1 MRYLA
6 LLLMGLIS
14 IPASA
19 LTKVNLYQTEVVLDS
34 QQQNSDEDARLR
46 GMEQVIVRATGNTAS
61 LDNDVIQKA
70 LHHNSQYLTQISS
83 GQNNG
88 QPTVKLGFSAPHIRS
103 LLTQAQLPFWPEYR
117 ANLLVW
123 LVEDNNYD
131 RSVMWEHSDSPLL
144 QSLQTEAQL
153 RGLPITVPV
162 GDFDDITGIQTSDLW
177 GGFTGPIAQASMRYP
192 TDGVLVIRAQGDDLR
207 WTLYDQNAE
216 QMANSTKEPVVG
228 DASGEQAME
237 QLIDAISQ
245 YYAQKNSVLV
255 ASQSSQYVLAD
266 FSGLKN
272 AQDFFTLEQTLSS
285 LSSVAALDV
294 LSIQGDKVEYKVHL
308 LATPTDFEQEVM
320 RTKQLEEVDMM
331 GVPMSDIK
339 PNYSSD
345 NLAPSTPSSM
355 VGATVQEA
363 PINDPLSSANVNSP
377 SVDTTS
383 QDASAVSGDALTAQD
398 TAAVSQ
404 VDTAPKSLY
413 FRWLN

>member
-245 YYAQKNSVLV
+245 HYAQKNSVLV

-383 QDASAVSGDALTAQD
+383 QDASAVSGDALTAQG
-398 TAAVSQ
+398 TAVVSQ

>member
-355 VGATVQEA
+355 VGTTVQEA
-363 PINDPLSSANVNSP
+363 PINNPLSSANVNSP

-383 QDASAVSGDALTAQD
+383 QDASAVSGDALTAQG
-398 TAAVSQ
+398 TAVVSQ

>member
-34 QQQNSDEDARLR
+34 QQQDSDDDARLR

-61 LDNDVIQKA
+61 LDNDVIKKA

-192 TDGVLVIRAQGDDLR
+192 TDGVLVIRAQGEDLR

-216 QMANSTKEPVVG
+216 QMASSIKEPVSG
-228 DASGEQAME
+228 DASGEQAMQ
-237 QLIDAISQ
+237 QLIDAVSQ

-272 AQDFFTLEQTLSS
+272 AQDFFTLEQTLSA

-308 LATPTDFEQEVM
+308 LATPEDFEQEVM

-339 PNYSSD
+339 TNYSND
-345 NLAPSTPSSM
+345 NLDPSISSPM
-355 VGATVQEA
+355 TGATMQDTLVD
-363 PINDPLSSANVNSP
+363 NPLSGDNVGSP
-377 SVDTTS
+377 SVDSSVQGENAIT
-383 QDASAVSGDALTAQD
+383 DDGLTAQG
-398 TAAVSQ
+398 TAMVSQ
-404 VDTAPKSLY
+404 ADTPPKNLY